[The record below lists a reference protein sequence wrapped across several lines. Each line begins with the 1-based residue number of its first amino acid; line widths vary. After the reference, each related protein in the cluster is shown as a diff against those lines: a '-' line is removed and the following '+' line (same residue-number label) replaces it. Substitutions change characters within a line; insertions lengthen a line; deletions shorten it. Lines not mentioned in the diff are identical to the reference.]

1 MFLRF
6 AMKQRS
12 RVAITCAGLSVYELS
27 RNIQVSDSSSIPWVV
42 GKCYFI
48 RTVTMHTIGR
58 LVSVGPHELVLE
70 DAAWIAD
77 SGRWSEA
84 LANPSVLREVE
95 PFLDPV
101 IVGRGAIVDATEW
114 RHDVPL
120 KQK

>member
-1 MFLRF
+1 M
-6 AMKQRS
+6 
-12 RVAITCAGLSVYELS
+12 
-27 RNIQVSDSSSIPWVV
+27 SDSSSIPWVV